1 MAKKQALGRG
11 LSALLGDAETK
22 APSAINVEPEVMVG
36 ISDIEISKI
45 HPNPNQPRTHFDQDA
60 LAELSSSIKLHGLV
74 QPITVRKSTNDTYEI
89 ISGERRWRAS
99 KLAGLNKLPAYIRQV
114 DDEGVLELALIEN
127 IQREDLDAIE
137 IAISYQRMLDELQ
150 ITQEKLS
157 EKVSKSRSAITNFLR
172 LLNLPAHIQL
182 AVKKGELSM
191 GHARALL
198 SAKTTELQH
207 AIFEKIIQ
215 QGLNVRQVEQLVKAG
230 KSNDGKKTTESLKK
244 AELSYEQQSNFV
256 ELERIVQNKVEVK
269 KDASGKGKITISFK
283 NDRDLSRVLDLL
295 IP

>member
-11 LSALLGDAETK
+11 LSALLGDAETRTPSEVIEKVGK
-22 APSAINVEPEVMVG
+22 AVG
-36 ISDIEISKI
+36 ISEIELSKI

-60 LAELSSSIKLHGLV
+60 LAELSNSIEQHGLV
-74 QPITVRKSTNDTYEI
+74 QPITLRELDGEYQI

-99 KLAGLNKLPAYIRQV
+99 KLAGLKKVPAYIREV

-137 IAISYQRMLDELQ
+137 VAISYQRLLDELQ

-182 AVKKGELSM
+182 AVKQGAISM

-198 SAKTTELQH
+198 STKKPELQNQ
-207 AIFEKIIQ
+207 IFEKIIT
-215 QGLNVRQVEQLVKAG
+215 QGLNVRQVEQLVKSEKTGA
-230 KSNDGKKTTESLKK
+230 NKKAYESLKK
-244 AELSYEQQSNFV
+244 AVLTFEQQSNFM
-256 ELERIVQNKVEVK
+256 ELERIIQTKIDVK
-269 KDASGKGKITISFK
+269 KDAKGKGKITINFA
-283 NDRDLSRVLDLL
+283 NDKDLSRVLELL

>member
-11 LSALLGDAETK
+11 LSALLGDAETRT
-22 APSAINVEPEVMVG
+22 PSEVIERVEQAVG
-36 ISDIEISKI
+36 VNEIEISKI
-45 HPNPNQPRTHFDQDA
+45 HPNPNQPRTHFNEDA
-60 LAELSSSIKLHGLV
+60 LAELSSSIKQHGLV
-74 QPITVRKSTNDTYEI
+74 QPITLRKVANEYQI

-99 KLAGLNKLPAYIRQV
+99 KMAGLTKVPAYIRQV

-182 AVKKGELSM
+182 AVKEAQISM

-198 SAKTTELQH
+198 SAKDEKLQNL
-207 AIFEKIIQ
+207 IFEKIISK
-215 QGLNVRQVEQLVKAG
+215 GLNVRQVEQLVKSG
-230 KSNDGKKTTESLKK
+230 KDSAGKKTTDSLKK
-244 AELSYEQQSNFV
+244 AALTFEQQSNFM
-256 ELERIVQNKVEVK
+256 ELERIVQNKIDVK
-269 KDASGKGKITISFK
+269 KDASGKGKITINFLS
-283 NDRDLSRVLDLL
+283 DDDLSRVLDLL

>member
-11 LSALLGDAETK
+11 LSALLGDAETRTPSEVIEKVEK
-22 APSAINVEPEVMVG
+22 AVG
-36 ISDIEISKI
+36 ISEIELSKI
-45 HPNPNQPRTHFDQDA
+45 HPNPNQPRTHFDEDA
-60 LAELSSSIKLHGLV
+60 LAELSKSVKQHGLV
-74 QPITVRKSTNDTYEI
+74 QPITLRELDGEYQI

-99 KLAGLNKLPAYIRQV
+99 KMAGLTKVPAYIREV

-137 IAISYQRMLDELQ
+137 VAISYQRMLDELQ

-182 AVKKGELSM
+182 AVKQGEISM

-198 SAKTTELQH
+198 AAKTAELQNL
-207 AIFEKIIQ
+207 IFEKIIS
-215 QGLNVRQVEQLVKAG
+215 QGLNVRQVEQLVKAE
-230 KSNDGKKTTESLKK
+230 KATTGKKTTDSLKK
-244 AELSYEQQSNFV
+244 ATLTFEQQSNFM
-256 ELERIVQNKVEVK
+256 ELERIIQNKIDVK
-269 KDASGKGKITISFK
+269 KDASGKGKITINFK
-283 NDRDLSRVLDLL
+283 SDADLSRVLDLL